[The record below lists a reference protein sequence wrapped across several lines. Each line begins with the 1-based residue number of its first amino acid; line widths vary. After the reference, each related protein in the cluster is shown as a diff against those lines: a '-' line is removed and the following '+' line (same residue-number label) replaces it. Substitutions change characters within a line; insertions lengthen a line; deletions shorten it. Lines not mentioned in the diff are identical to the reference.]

1 MGIRHF
7 NMGICRF
14 QNLKHRALAHLQV
27 WRGLILEILA
37 VVGKWVPRYLSINLS
52 TQVLGALIFQPTEV
66 GKSGQKWAWTMGIG
80 YTHVH
85 HYLQRILDVSKI
97 AESVMHILNCPVIS
111 VHPKKIFSWRSS
123 QIVCNNF
130 ILSKKEEK

>member
-1 MGIRHF
+1 M
-7 NMGICRF
+7 
-14 QNLKHRALAHLQV
+14 QV
-27 WRGLILEILA
+27 WRGLILEILV

-66 GKSGQKWAWTMGIG
+66 GKSGHEPWAMGIG

-85 HYLQRILDVSKI
+85 HYLQRILDASKI

-111 VHPKKIFSWRSS
+111 AHPKKIFS
-123 QIVCNNF
+123 
-130 ILSKKEEK
+130 

>member
-1 MGIRHF
+1 
-7 NMGICRF
+7 MGICRF

-66 GKSGQKWAWTMGIG
+66 GKSGHEPWALAIPMSITICKEYWMFQK
-80 YTHVH
+80 
-85 HYLQRILDVSKI
+85 L
-97 AESVMHILNCPVIS
+97 LN
-111 VHPKKIFSWRSS
+111 
-123 QIVCNNF
+123 
-130 ILSKKEEK
+130 L